1 MKKSILCLLVILT
14 LCLCVVFASCK
25 KDDEVV
31 APPDSGNVGQKGETI
46 IDTDL
51 PGEVKLD
58 SPNQTVEGS
67 TPRY

>member
-1 MKKSILCLLVILT
+1 MKKSILCLLVLLT

-25 KDDEVV
+25 KEDEVIP
-31 APPDSGNVGQKGETI
+31 PPDSGNVGKTGETV

-58 SPNQTVEGS
+58 APNQDLEGS